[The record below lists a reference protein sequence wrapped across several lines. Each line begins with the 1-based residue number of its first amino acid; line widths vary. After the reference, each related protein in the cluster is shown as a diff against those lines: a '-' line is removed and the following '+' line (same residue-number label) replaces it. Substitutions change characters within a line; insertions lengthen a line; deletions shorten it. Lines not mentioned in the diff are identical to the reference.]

1 MIDKPCLTDQYSDVE
16 LYKAGEYFC
25 SVGCVKCVWCGM
37 SVIWEGGL
45 VA

>member
-25 SVGCVKCVWCGM
+25 SVGCV
-37 SVIWEGGL
+37 SVYGVVCL
-45 VA
+45 